1 MHSAPHGAVDRSPS
15 SSRHDTAGLTASLAY
30 VCLARVHAAE
40 LQCLL
45 ANLIYRKYIKG
56 YIAFKQRVVVLAKTD
71 AFPSLATVQ
80 LGDPFNS

>member
-1 MHSAPHGAVDRSPS
+1 M
-15 SSRHDTAGLTASLAY
+15 
-30 VCLARVHAAE
+30 CLARVHAAE